1 MFCKKMQSLLPDSI
15 GLSDAKK
22 SFKRGIEE
30 GTLLS
35 CMHLIN
41 IASDDEMEI
50 TCRVSSGA
58 LDTACFLF
66 LNDA

>member
-1 MFCKKMQSLLPDSI
+1 MPSLLSDSI
-15 GLSDAKK
+15 DLSDAKK

-35 CMHLIN
+35 CMHLVN
-41 IASDDEMEI
+41 IASADEMKI

-58 LDTACFLF
+58 FDIACCVSK
-66 LNDA
+66 